1 MWLIKLL
8 IKTGLFYLIFRKFT
22 KYTRLS
28 LQEFLDQYTDNETFK
43 LYISYA
49 FGDIGKWLMFKP
61 YLTNGFSHYYHLSDS
76 TFIFRGVRSDFYFF
90 FYLIFDEISAC
101 KQNSPRWDAAFCGV
115 TSWAMLFA

>member
-28 LQEFLDQYTDNETFK
+28 LQEFLDKYSDNETFK

-49 FGDIGKWLMFKP
+49 FGDIGK
-61 YLTNGFSHYYHLSDS
+61 
-76 TFIFRGVRSDFYFF
+76 
-90 FYLIFDEISAC
+90 
-101 KQNSPRWDAAFCGV
+101 
-115 TSWAMLFA
+115 